1 LFFSPT
7 LSLSLS
13 LSLGVFLVLKKIR
26 SAFVALV
33 DLLQKKK
40 KKKLKRCFF
49 PADEVFLMR

>member
-1 LFFSPT
+1 
-7 LSLSLS
+7 
-13 LSLGVFLVLKKIR
+13 VLKKIR

-33 DLLQKKK
+33 DLLQEKK